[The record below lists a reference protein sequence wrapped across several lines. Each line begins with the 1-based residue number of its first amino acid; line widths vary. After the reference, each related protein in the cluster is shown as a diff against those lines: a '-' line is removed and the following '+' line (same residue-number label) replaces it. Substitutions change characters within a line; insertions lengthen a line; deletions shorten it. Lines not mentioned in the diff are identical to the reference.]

1 VPVSF
6 RLLAATA
13 VAGAA
18 MTVPLAGA
26 AATAAT
32 HAPVRAVGAP
42 SPGLTG
48 PPITLDT
55 NADLTGG
62 YDAATSASGTTYIA
76 WISDLGNA
84 NRTVHLCVL
93 PPGKTAC
100 AGGIQST
107 SSLSGSSAA
116 GIHVIVAGSAVTLV
130 WFHDTAQSVN
140 GPEGAKIATA
150 AVQNGVLSAA
160 HDQAPAPSF
169 GTLEDVAAGPGGTI
183 WTVTVRSGV
192 QSVQVIPG
200 LGNQPVTVGTPYLV
214 STGQGVQ
221 LAFDGSVP
229 VMVIQMGGAI
239 SQPIAYASER
249 NGKWSSFTNVA
260 HTWTAA
266 ANLGLAQT
274 KSGIR
279 ALASVDNASYQPVVS
294 RWTGTAFAP
303 PQLTGDKNACAPAS
317 HDPVADASGRMAD
330 ISMECGDVAIA
341 NLTDTLHA
349 GIVRFSNGGVFG
361 GGPPQLATT
370 PRGLGW
376 AVWSIQASTN
386 DTLKA
391 GPVLLPGRDST
402 AQATGQGNQ
411 VKLTGPASCLPPVGV
426 PVKVAGTPAS
436 GWQVSSSALALD
448 GTALSGTTLDGSTLT
463 AGSAHTLTGK
473 VTFSK
478 GGTHLP
484 VTATL
489 KFTSCPNP

>member
-13 VAGAA
+13 VTGAA

-26 AATAAT
+26 AATAAS
-32 HAPVRAVGAP
+32 HAPARSVGAP

-48 PPITLDT
+48 TPITLDT

-76 WISDLGNA
+76 WISDLGGA

-116 GIHVIVAGSAVTLV
+116 GIHVILSGSTVTLV

-140 GPEGAKIATA
+140 GPEGSEIATA

-160 HDQAPAPSF
+160 NDQAPAPSF
-169 GTLEDVAAGPGGTI
+169 GTLLDAAAGPGGSI
-183 WTVTVRSGV
+183 WTVVTRSGLPTAQITPGLGAKFVDLATPYTLGGARIRFDGSTAVLAIQQDGSLSQPVAYAAERNGTWSGFTNLAGSATGAANIGMAQTRSGV
-192 QSVQVIPG
+192 RVV
-200 LGNQPVTVGTPYLV
+200 
-214 STGQGVQ
+214 
-221 LAFDGSVP
+221 A
-229 VMVIQMGGAI
+229 AI
-239 SQPIAYASER
+239 
-249 NGKWSSFTNVA
+249 
-260 HTWTAA
+260 
-266 ANLGLAQT
+266 
-274 KSGIR
+274 
-279 ALASVDNASYQPVVS
+279 DNADFWPVVAK
-294 RWTGTAFAP
+294 WTGSGFAP
-303 PQLTGDKNACAPAS
+303 PQLTGDKNACESAS

-330 ISMECGDVAIA
+330 ISMECQNVAIA
-341 NLTDTLHA
+341 NLTDTVHA
-349 GIVRFSNGGVFG
+349 AVVRFANGGVFA

-370 PRGLGW
+370 PRGRGW
-376 AVWSIQASTN
+376 AVWSIEASTN

-391 GPVLLPGRDST
+391 GPVLLPGRDIT

-426 PVKVAGTPAS
+426 PVKVAGTPAT
-436 GWQVSSSALALD
+436 GWQVATTALSLD
-448 GTALSGTTLDGSTLT
+448 GTALSGKTLDGSALT
-463 AGSAHTLTGK
+463 AGTTHTLTGT

-478 GGTHLP
+478 SGTHLP